1 MGNYDKKDVK
11 GTCSNSSCLRITMI
25 YLDNSATTRQYDEVT
40 ELMYRMAKEN
50 FGNPSSLHALG
61 FDAGN
66 ILFDARRD
74 IEDLMYPGGEV
85 IFTSGGTES
94 DNMALVST
102 ARKMKRRGNRIL
114 TSKIEH
120 PAVLETCRRLADAG
134 FTVEYLGVDS
144 EGCVDPEDVAS
155 ALTYD
160 TIMVSLMTVNN
171 ETGAVQPVLPAA
183 RAVRNYNRQHGTH
196 IVFHTDAVQAFGKI
210 PMDDAQFDLVSV
222 SGHKFHGP
230 KGTGFLYMNKDLKLP
245 AFITGGGQEN
255 GYRSSTE
262 NTAGIAGLGLAA
274 RMSHENLITK
284 MNRMGEVNDYL
295 RKGLMTELP
304 DVVLNGP
311 SELGCTLH
319 DYGKRCPT
327 VLNLTFRG
335 TRGEVLLHTLE
346 QDRIYVS
353 TGSACSSHKTGDSH
367 VLQAMGL
374 DHKAIEGAI
383 RFSFSEFS
391 TIEEMD
397 VVIDRTKA
405 AVTRFRKL
413 GSFR

>member
-1 MGNYDKKDVK
+1 
-11 GTCSNSSCLRITMI
+11 MI

-40 ELMYRMAKEN
+40 ELVYKMAKEN

-66 ILFDARRD
+66 ILFDARHQ
-74 IEDLMYPGGEV
+74 IEDLMYPGGEI

-94 DNMALVST
+94 DNMALVSG
-102 ARKMKRRGNRIL
+102 ARKMRRRGNRIL
-114 TSKIEH
+114 TTRIEH
-120 PAVLETCRRLADAG
+120 PAVLETCRRLADDG
-134 FTVEYLGVDS
+134 FDVEYLSVDKT
-144 EGCVDPEDVAS
+144 GYVDPEAIS
-155 ALTYD
+155 GSLTDD
-160 TIMVSLMTVNN
+160 TILVSIMTINN
-171 ETGAVQPVLPAA
+171 EIGTIEPVLPALK
-183 RAVRNYNRQHGTH
+183 AVRDYNRQHGTG
-196 IVFHTDAVQAFGKI
+196 IIFHTDAVQAFGKLPI
-210 PMDDAQFDLVSV
+210 DDAPFDLVSV

-230 KGTGFLYMNKDLKLP
+230 KGIGFLYMNKNLKLP

-262 NTAGIAGLGLAA
+262 NTTGIAGIGLAA
-274 RMSHENLITK
+274 RMANENLFAK
-284 MNRMGEVNDYL
+284 MTRIGELNDYL
-295 RKGLMTELP
+295 RKGLMTELS

-311 SELGCTLH
+311 EELGYTLH
-319 DYGKRCPT
+319 DHGKRCPG
-327 VLNLTFRG
+327 VLNLTFKG

-374 DHKAIEGAI
+374 DHKSIEGAI
-383 RFSFSEFS
+383 RFSFSEFN
-391 TIEEMD
+391 TTEEIDIVIEK
-397 VVIDRTKA
+397 TKA